1 MNVLDLAR
9 PDLLELAGYSSARM
23 EAAGG
28 SILLNANESPWPQD
42 AASPLNRYPDPQP
55 PRLRALLADL
65 YGVDAA
71 QLLIGR
77 GSDEMI
83 DLLIRGF
90 CRAGQD
96 AILVQ
101 PPTFGMYAVC
111 AAVHGAAV
119 CSIPL
124 GGERHLPNV
133 DALRAAV
140 LASTESRPEKT
151 AQIKI
156 VFACTPNNP
165 TGGQAAR
172 SDLLRLARG
181 LRRRALLV
189 VDEAYIEYA
198 DAKSLAAD
206 VADNRN
212 LIVLRTLS
220 KAHALAAA
228 RVGCMIAA
236 PEIVAL
242 LRRIMPP
249 YPLPTPCTDAAEA
262 ALTPAALQ
270 RTRERIA
277 MVRSERQR
285 LRQRLSAHPQ
295 VRQVLPS
302 QANFLTVR
310 FDDAGAR
317 YTELLAAG
325 IVVRDVRRY
334 RFLYD
339 ALRIS
344 VGSPQENDAL
354 LDTLGLRKEDAA

>member
-9 PDLLELAGYSSARM
+9 PDLLALDGYSSARM
-23 EAAGG
+23 EADGG
-28 SILLNANESPWPQD
+28 RILLNANESPWPQD
-42 AASPLNRYPDPQP
+42 DAAPLNRYPDPQP
-55 PRLRALLADL
+55 PRLREMLADL
-65 YGVDAA
+65 YAVAA
-71 QLLIGR
+71 SRLLIGR

-83 DLLIRGF
+83 DLLVRGF
-90 CRAGQD
+90 CRSGKD

-119 CSIPL
+119 CSVPL
-124 GGERHLPNV
+124 QSEQYMPDFDRI
-133 DALRAAV
+133 RAAV
-140 LASTESRPEKT
+140 VASAADAP
-151 AQIKI
+151 IKI

-165 TGGQAAR
+165 TGGLPAR
-172 SDLLRLARG
+172 SDLLRLARA

-189 VDEAYIEYA
+189 VDEAYIEFS
-198 DAKSLAAD
+198 DAGSLARD
-206 VADNRN
+206 VEGNPN
-212 LIVLRTLS
+212 LVVLRTLS
-220 KAHALAAA
+220 KAHGLAAA

-249 YPLPTPCTDAAEA
+249 YPLPTPCSDAAEA
-262 ALTPAALQ
+262 ALTPESLR

-277 MVRSERQR
+277 MIRDQRER
-285 LRQRLSAHPQ
+285 LRQRLRAHPA
-295 VRQVLPS
+295 VRAVLPS

-310 FDDAGAR
+310 FHDAGAR
-317 YTELLAAG
+317 YAELLAAG

-334 RFLYD
+334 PGLAD

-344 VGSPQENDAL
+344 TGTPEENAAML
-354 LDTLGLRKEDAA
+354 STLDLCKERAA